1 MKSQFMGGTPDDNIR
16 RDPEG
21 TSSIYRQDLL
31 KDVKMQPPCG
41 KPNFKTITLK
51 INKTLTFELC

>member
-1 MKSQFMGGTPDDNIR
+1 MGETPDDNIR

-21 TSSIYRQDLL
+21 TSSIYGQDLL
-31 KDVKMQPPCG
+31 KDVKIQPPCG